1 MKIGTIKSK
10 LTTLFGDKIFFDLFQ
25 FSGELTAR
33 KCFLFKIFPKQ
44 FLFLLIKDLTIL
56 SESAGQC
63 YQLQIS
69 SRVYLLT
76 LLNQSYLVF

>member
-1 MKIGTIKSK
+1 MKIGTIRSK
-10 LTTLFGDKIFFDLFQ
+10 LTTLFEDKKIFFDLFQ

-33 KCFLFKIFPKQ
+33 KCFLFKIVSKQ

-69 SRVYLLT
+69 SRVY
-76 LLNQSYLVF
+76 F

>member
-33 KCFLFKIFPKQ
+33 
-44 FLFLLIKDLTIL
+44 
-56 SESAGQC
+56 
-63 YQLQIS
+63 
-69 SRVYLLT
+69 
-76 LLNQSYLVF
+76 